1 MKKKNKAT
9 NMVESVFYSLIL
21 TILIISLPLV
31 LGMILTTPDTEVVNI
46 VILVIAVVLEA
57 IIIWMSLLADC
68 INNDTLKEEK
78 EDDI

>member
-1 MKKKNKAT
+1 
-9 NMVESVFYSLIL
+9 MVESVFYSLIL